1 MEQPVAGSTDRSRIR
16 DAPTIAPYPECEDP
30 ILGRTGGTPI
40 VEYGGDGPGRI
51 YCKLEY
57 ENPTGSMKDRVA
69 LGMISSMRANGD
81 IDGEGPVVEASSGNT
96 GGAVAL
102 VCARLGLECEIT
114 FPEGTSGQK
123 SGYMEAY
130 GASTRPCPDVASGH
144 EDYYHREAKRIAEKT
159 GGTFLNQYENELNPQ
174 VHYEWTGEEVLE
186 QLGGEVTHIVSPMGT
201 GGTVSGIARRVKEEY
216 PEVRVIGVDG
226 EKSNIWTAFH
236 GEEPVEYDVAVEG
249 LGKSERLPTMW
260 FEYIDDVRAVADEAA
275 FERARAEARDGLLI
289 GPSSAAALEV
299 ADEYSTDPEAVVLT
313 MVCDNGDQYFDV
325 LNGS

>member
-1 MEQPVAGSTDRSRIR
+1 MEQPAPGSTDHSRTR
-16 DAPTIAPYPECEDP
+16 DAPTITPYPECDDP

-40 VEYGGDGPGRI
+40 VEYNRHRPGQT

-69 LGMISSMRANGD
+69 LGMISKMRADGE
-81 IDGEGPVVEASSGNT
+81 IDGEGPVIEASSGNT

-102 VCARLGLECEIT
+102 VCARLGLDCQIT
-114 FPEGTSGQK
+114 FPVGTSGQK

-130 GASTRPCPDVASGH
+130 GATTTACPDVASDH
-144 EDYYHREAKRIAEKT
+144 EDYYAREAQRIADET

-174 VHYEWTGEEVLE
+174 VHYEWTGEEVVQ
-186 QLGGEVTHIVSPMGT
+186 QLNGDLTHIVSPMGT
-201 GGTVSGIARRVKEEY
+201 GGTLSGIARRVKEEY
-216 PEVRVIGVDG
+216 PEVQVVGVDG

-249 LGKSERLPTMW
+249 LGKAERLPTMW
-260 FEYIDDVRAVADEAA
+260 FDSIDDVRTVADEAA
-275 FERARAEARDGLLI
+275 FERARAEARNGFLI
-289 GPSSAAALEV
+289 GPSSAAALEI
-299 ADEYSTDPEAVVLT
+299 ADDYSDDPESVVLT

-325 LNGS
+325 INGD